1 MSDTFSSVINKLIS
15 FYHFS
20 TVPRGTKLDDHIIIG
35 TPGKM
40 LDWCSRYNFFDIK
53 KITVFVLD
61 EADVMIAT
69 QGHQDQC
76 IRIHKQL
83 SRQCQMLF
91 FSATY
96 DRSVMEFA
104 EHIVR
109 DPITIRLLKEEE
121 SLDNIK
127 QYYIRCKDADEK
139 YKAIQNI
146 YGVITVGQAVIF
158 CHVISFSFFYNQ

>member
-1 MSDTFSSVINKLIS
+1 
-15 FYHFS
+15 
-20 TVPRGTKLDDHIIIG
+20 
-35 TPGKM
+35 M
-40 LDWCSRYNFFDIK
+40 LDWCTKFNAFDIK
-53 KITVFVLD
+53 KISVFVLD

-83 SRQCQMLF
+83 SPQCQMLF

-96 DRSVMEFA
+96 DRAVMEFA
-104 EHIVR
+104 EHIVK
-109 DPITIRLLKEEE
+109 DPISIRLLREQE

-127 QYYIRCKDADEK
+127 QYYVKCRDADEK

-146 YGVITVGQAVIF
+146 YGAITIGQAIIF
-158 CHVISFSFFYNQ
+158 CHVSLFYLDYSSSFFTLSTFVLR